1 METVKYVI
9 IAFAIL
15 VLSWLCV
22 RESARSTETDN
33 TLMIPQENVPILC
46 AENGTTDITLET
58 YSAVYCDG
66 EEIKVPR
73 SASFSNVSEN
83 SDDYNRGG
91 TDALETFVL
100 LNLELS
106 LTGERKTF
114 GEMSDIV
121 RERLN
126 AEKPE
131 PQTWVIQ

>member
-1 METVKYVI
+1 MAAVVEQAFFDHARAVNNYGNYVT
-9 IAFAIL
+9 ADVPYFVFGATEEDNAI
-15 VLSWLCV
+15 
-22 RESARSTETDN
+22 
-33 TLMIPQENVPILC
+33 
-46 AENGTTDITLET
+46 
-58 YSAVYCDG
+58 
-66 EEIKVPR
+66 
-73 SASFSNVSEN
+73 
-83 SDDYNRGG
+83 